1 MKTYAEKLQELIDEN
16 DLNYSRLEK
25 NLIDKDGYTTVTRQT
40 ISKHCSGS
48 DPNLSTVKKLAE
60 YFNVPPMYLIDD
72 NIENKDSLENIE
84 VGQVLKL
91 SDTSIKNIN
100 SLPKTSKNIL
110 LESNFFTKSII
121 FIEMIK
127 DLEEMYK
134 DAYDYNDH
142 TLTLEEKIADI
153 EKLQKLCDKF
163 YNRFTTIMEKFFHY
177 SDSQEKW
184 SITDYFDALGA
195 RNTLENNKKDVY
207 KTNDALELMYIDSIN
222 RFMHSVQK
230 SIKVIH
236 SEMKDALV
244 FFIKDIS
251 NLSF

>member
-16 DLNYSRLEK
+16 NLNYSRLEK

-72 NIENKDSLENIE
+72 AIENKDSLENIE

-91 SDTSIKNIN
+91 SDTSIKNIKK
-100 SLPKTSKNIL
+100 LPKSSKNIL
-110 LESNFFTKSII
+110 LESDFFTKSIV
-121 FIEMIK
+121 FIEMIR
-127 DLEEMYK
+127 DLEEIYK
-134 DAYDYNDH
+134 DAYDYNDQ
-142 TLTLEEKIADI
+142 TLAIEQQISNI
-153 EKLQKLCDKF
+153 EKLQKFCDKF

-195 RNTLENNKKDVY
+195 RNTLENNKHDL
-207 KTNDALELMYIDSIN
+207 LETDNLLDFLYIDSIN

-230 SIKVIH
+230 SIKIIH
-236 SEMKDALV
+236 SEMKDSFV
-244 FFIKDIS
+244 YFIDTI
-251 NLSF
+251 